1 MRSSYKYALWLII
14 IQNIMQCWVITNVI
28 EGRRILKTKISAERG
43 TNQPH
48 GAQRSYLRPWLS
60 LQLIVHCLAS
70 LLADVL
76 WGSFVTHSFLPNEP
90 QRTSAGRLLFSRARH
105 ELASRSAKE
114 LCASLVVVTV
124 DSPLFTKIEHEF
136 DWSNRYAI
144 VLQTR

>member
-60 LQLIVHCLAS
+60 LQLIVHCLAER
-70 LLADVL
+70 
-76 WGSFVTHSFLPNEP
+76 GTN
-90 QRTSAGRLLFSRARH
+90 
-105 ELASRSAKE
+105 
-114 LCASLVVVTV
+114 
-124 DSPLFTKIEHEF
+124 
-136 DWSNRYAI
+136 
-144 VLQTR
+144 